1 MAEQVIKP
9 DLDFI
14 NSVIN
19 SGGESLKK
27 CYQCATCSVVCNVT
41 PDNNPFPRKE
51 MLHAQWGLKDKLL
64 SNPDIWL
71 CHNCDDC
78 TKHCPRGA
86 KPSDVL
92 AAIREKSIEENA
104 TPRVMGKIVT
114 QPKMTLV
121 ALAIPLLLFLAVLG
135 LTGHLGIPEG
145 DIVYSKF
152 FPITYIEAIF
162 MSAMALAGVA
172 YLVSLS
178 RFWNN
183 MSRVNGQSYS
193 KGFIPA
199 VIETLVE
206 FATHAR
212 FGKCDAN
219 AGRKSAHMFVFY
231 AFVGLAITTIWVTVY
246 YYLPEPYKKLSPI
259 SLSDPMKW
267 LGNASAL
274 ALLGGT
280 LLVILNRI
288 KNKGYVSETS
298 SFDWTFAIMILL
310 LGITGILTEGI
321 RLAGVAELA
330 YPVYFIHLLFVF
342 YTIVYFPYSKLAHM
356 GYRTL
361 AITYSKMAGR
371 DINI

>member
-104 TPRVMGKIVT
+104 VPRVMGKIVT

-135 LTGHLGIPEG
+135 LTGHLGIPKG

-152 FPITYIEAIF
+152 FPIAYIEAIF

-219 AGRKSAHMFVFY
+219 AGRKSAHMLVFY

-288 KNKGYVSETS
+288 KDKGYVSETS

-310 LGITGILTEGI
+310 LGITGILTEVI

-356 GYRTL
+356 GYRIL

-371 DINI
+371 DIKI

>member
-9 DLDFI
+9 DLNFI
-14 NSVIN
+14 SDVIK

-27 CYQCATCSVVCNVT
+27 CFQCATCSVVCNVT
-41 PDNNPFPRKE
+41 PDNKPFPRKE
-51 MLHAQWGLKDKLL
+51 MAWAQWGLKDKLL
-64 SNPDIWL
+64 NNPDIWL

-78 TKHCPRGA
+78 TKYCPRGA
-86 KPSDVL
+86 KPGDVL
-92 AAIREKSIEENA
+92 AAMRKKSIEENA
-104 TPRVMGKIVT
+104 VPGFMGKIVT
-114 QPKMTLV
+114 QPKMTFI
-121 ALAIPLLLFLAVLG
+121 AIAIPFILFMAVLG

-152 FPITYIEAIF
+152 FPISYIEIIF
-162 MSAMALAGVA
+162 LSAVALAGIA

-183 MSRVNGQSYS
+183 MAKSNAQSYS
-193 KGFIPA
+193 KGFVPSLIG
-199 VIETLVE
+199 TLVE
-206 FATHAR
+206 FLQHSR

-219 AGRKSAHMFVFY
+219 AGRKNGHLLVFY
-231 AFVGLAITTIWVTVY
+231 AFVGLAITTIWITVY

-267 LGNASAL
+267 LGNISAL
-274 ALLGGT
+274 ALLVGT
-280 LLVILNRI
+280 LLVISNRL
-288 KNKGYVSETS
+288 KDKGYVSKSS
-298 SFDWTFAIMILL
+298 SFDWTFAVMILL
-310 LGITGILTEGI
+310 LGFTGILTEVI
-321 RLAGVAELA
+321 RLAGIVSLA

-361 AITYSKMAGR
+361 AITYSKMANR
-371 DINI
+371 DIKL